1 MSVAPGELGEAIA
14 ALLAGESR
22 SKLAASAREV
32 SARYRS
38 GSGAFVQSPED
49 VLAYVATRLPATR
62 AAVGAALDQVAD
74 LLPGFAPSSQLDLG
88 AGPGAAAWAATA
100 VWPAIATVQLRD
112 SDALMLR
119 AGEQLA
125 AGQPGTWTW
134 QHGDILAELPQADL
148 VTASYT
154 LGELEPPDALAVAL
168 RAWQAT
174 RGCLVVVEPGTP
186 VGFRLIRHLREEL
199 IAAGA
204 SIVAPCPDRGPC
216 PIAGA
221 DWCHFSAR
229 VARSALHR
237 SLKGADRSF
246 EDEKFSYVAFA
257 RGEPSPAP
265 GRVVRRVEHRRRF
278 VQLWVCRD
286 GAIERVGVGQSQP
299 AYRLASKLSWGDAVP
314 PAVVSPT

>member
-1 MSVAPGELGEAIA
+1 VTAAPGELAEAIA

-22 SKLAASAREV
+22 SKLATSAREV
-32 SARYRS
+32 SERYRS
-38 GSGAFVQSPED
+38 GSGSFVQSPED

-62 AAVGAALDQVAD
+62 AAAGAALAQVAD

-88 AGPGAAAWAATA
+88 AGPGAAAWAAAA
-100 VWPAIATVQLRD
+100 VWPAMATVELRD
-112 SDALMLR
+112 TDALMLR

-125 AGQPGTWTW
+125 AGRLGTWMW
-134 QHGDILAELPQADL
+134 QHADMLAELPEADL
-148 VTASYT
+148 VTASYA
-154 LGELEPPDALAVAL
+154 LGELEPPDAVAVAL
-168 RAWQAT
+168 RAWHAA
-174 RGCLVVVEPGTP
+174 RGCLVIVEPGTP
-186 VGFRLIRHLREEL
+186 GGFRLIGRLRQEL
-199 IAAGA
+199 IEAGA
-204 SIVAPCPDRGPC
+204 SIVAPCPDSGPC

-237 SLKGADRSF
+237 SLKEADRSF

-265 GRVVRRVEHRRRF
+265 GRVVRRALHRRRF
-278 VQLWVCRD
+278 VQLSVCRG
-286 GAIERVGVGQSQP
+286 GAIEQVGIGQSQP

-314 PAVVSPT
+314 TAVVPST